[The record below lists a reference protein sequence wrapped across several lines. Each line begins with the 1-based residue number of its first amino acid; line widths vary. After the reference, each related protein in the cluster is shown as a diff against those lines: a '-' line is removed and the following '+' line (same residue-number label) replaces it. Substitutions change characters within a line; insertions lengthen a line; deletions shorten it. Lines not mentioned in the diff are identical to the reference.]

1 MESSNLGNMSSDYI
15 DVNDINNVFIRQ
27 DGGGRMGKLIPGKKC
42 HPIYI
47 GMNNNKNVLIK
58 QDEGGWME
66 SSYLGKM
73 SSNYID
79 MNHSKNPLIRQD

>member
-1 MESSNLGNMSSDYI
+1 MGSSYPEKN
-15 DVNDINNVFIRQ
+15 
-27 DGGGRMGKLIPGKKC
+27 C

-66 SSYLGKM
+66 SSYPEKCHPITLT
-73 SSNYID
+73 
-79 MNHSKNPLIRQD
+79 

>member
-1 MESSNLGNMSSDYI
+1 MILTI
-15 DVNDINNVFIRQ
+15 VFIRQ
-27 DGGGRMGKLIPGKKC
+27 DGGGRMGSSYPEKNC

-66 SSYLGKM
+66 SSYPEKCHPITLT
-73 SSNYID
+73 
-79 MNHSKNPLIRQD
+79 